1 MSKNKTI
8 LLTKTL
14 IKNGD
19 GLSLKG
25 NSTLAKVPI
34 IATFAILLP
43 AIMIGISVL
52 VRSLINALQLVGQE
66 GIILSWGIS
75 INSAMVFLFGI
86 FYIISTYY
94 FSSDVESLLPLP
106 LKPRQI
112 VGAKFLVVT
121 IYEYLT
127 TAVIYIP
134 IWLTYGIVMGSG
146 FLYYLY
152 GLLVYIFLPITPLAA
167 ASLIVMIIMRF
178 TNLSKYK
185 DMVKVI
191 GAMIGIFLGLG
202 INILVQSTSGS
213 MNQEQIIDLIQ
224 KGENSLL
231 GLTTGIFPTTRWGA
245 EAMISSVNLSG
256 LINILI
262 YIGFSILVYIVILWL
277 SELIYLRGVVGM
289 SETSS
294 SRKKNG
300 SVKLDEKAEQNSVVT
315 TYTLVELKLLFRTP
329 IYFVNCVM
337 INFLL
342 PVFLFIPF
350 IFQQES
356 QGALQEIIPRIN
368 SPEASGIVLMVFF
381 SIAFFLGGTNG
392 VTSTSISREGQELFI
407 KKYLPVS
414 YRQQLTAKVLSG
426 FILGLFGV
434 LMLVLSAM
442 FLLKLPLA
450 TALIIM
456 LTAWLPILL
465 TSITGLLVD
474 LYNPKLNWD
483 SEQKAVKQNINV
495 LYNML
500 IGLILLGP
508 LWLLLP
514 LSSNLVLVIGI
525 LVLVYGLLCFVLL
538 KALFTLGVRQFVRL
552 EG

>member
-368 SPEASGIVLMVFF
+368 SPEASGIVLMAFF

-483 SEQKAVKQNINV
+483 SEQKAVKQNVNV